1 MRQRVKTSIVL
12 AVLIIPAILFGGWS
26 YNLIIGAVALIGTM
40 ELLQMANIDT
50 KSLPSIATY
59 IGTLSIVYYHMI
71 ASYIPEQLSDGII
84 PVFAVLLLLIS
95 TVIVP
100 GFNFT
105 KAGISVLTMGY
116 VGVGSQAAIIIRQED
131 LAIFVFI
138 LLVIVS
144 TDIGAYFIGSKIGK
158 RKLAPL
164 LSPNK
169 SVEGS
174 IGGIVLALLTTSI
187 YLNFITLP
195 YSYIIM
201 LLIAIILSITGQFGD
216 LLESAFKRHFGVK
229 DSGTILPGHGGIL
242 DRFDSILFTLSMAL
256 ILGVF

>member
-12 AVLIIPAILFGGWS
+12 AVLIIPAVLFGGWS
-26 YNLIIGAVALIGTM
+26 YNIIIGAVALIGTM

-100 GFNFT
+100 SFNFT
-105 KAGISVLTMGY
+105 KAGISALTMGY
-116 VGVGSQAAIIIRQED
+116 IGVGSQAAIIIRQED

>member
-12 AVLIIPAILFGGWS
+12 AVLIIPAVLFGGWS

>member
-12 AVLIIPAILFGGWS
+12 AVLIIPAVLFGGWS
-26 YNLIIGAVALIGTM
+26 YNIIIGAVALIGTM

-71 ASYIPEQLSDGII
+71 APYIPEQLSDGII

-105 KAGISVLTMGY
+105 KAGISALTMGY

>member
-12 AVLIIPAILFGGWS
+12 AVLIIPAVLFGGWS
-26 YNLIIGAVALIGTM
+26 YNIIIGAVALIGTM

-59 IGTLSIVYYHMI
+59 IGTLSIVYYHII

-105 KAGISVLTMGY
+105 KAGISALTMGY

>member
-12 AVLIIPAILFGGWS
+12 AVLIIPAVLFGGWS
-26 YNLIIGAVALIGTM
+26 YNIIIGAVALIGTM

-105 KAGISVLTMGY
+105 KAGISALTMGY

-229 DSGTILPGHGGIL
+229 DSGAILPGHGGIL

>member
-12 AVLIIPAILFGGWS
+12 AVLIIPAVLFGGWS

-105 KAGISVLTMGY
+105 KAGISALTMGY

-138 LLVIVS
+138 LLVMVS

-229 DSGTILPGHGGIL
+229 DSGAILPGHGGIL
-242 DRFDSILFTLSMAL
+242 DRFDSILFTLSMAM

>member
-12 AVLIIPAILFGGWS
+12 AVLIIPAVLFGGWS
-26 YNLIIGAVALIGTM
+26 YNIIIGAVALIGTM

-105 KAGISVLTMGY
+105 KAGISALTMGY
-116 VGVGSQAAIIIRQED
+116 IGVGSQAAIIIRQED

-144 TDIGAYFIGSKIGK
+144 TDIGAYFVGSKIGK

>member
-12 AVLIIPAILFGGWS
+12 AVLIIPAVLFGGWS

-105 KAGISVLTMGY
+105 KAGISALTMGY

-158 RKLAPL
+158 HKLAPL

-242 DRFDSILFTLSMAL
+242 DRFDSILFTLSMAM

>member
-12 AVLIIPAILFGGWS
+12 AVLIIPAVLFGGWS

-84 PVFAVLLLLIS
+84 PVFTVLLLLIS

-105 KAGISVLTMGY
+105 KAGISALTMGY

-138 LLVIVS
+138 LLFS
-144 TDIGAYFIGSKIGK
+144 
-158 RKLAPL
+158 PL
-164 LSPNK
+164 HFNFFY
-169 SVEGS
+169 
-174 IGGIVLALLTTSI
+174 GINESR
-187 YLNFITLP
+187 YL
-195 YSYIIM
+195 
-201 LLIAIILSITGQFGD
+201 Q
-216 LLESAFKRHFGVK
+216 
-229 DSGTILPGHGGIL
+229 
-242 DRFDSILFTLSMAL
+242 
-256 ILGVF
+256 

>member
-12 AVLIIPAILFGGWS
+12 AVLIIPAVLFGGWS

-105 KAGISVLTMGY
+105 KAGISALTMGY

-144 TDIGAYFIGSKIGK
+144 TDIGAYFIGTKIGK